1 MTTNAPNMHGSNEI
15 GKQIE
20 YLARVLKTP
29 TIRRM
34 WAELADRARSEMW
47 SHEQYLSLIHI

>member
-1 MTTNAPNMHGSNEI
+1 MTTNDTSIIHGHSEI

-34 WAELADRARSEMW
+34 WAELAERADRKSVV
-47 SHEQYLSLIHI
+47 